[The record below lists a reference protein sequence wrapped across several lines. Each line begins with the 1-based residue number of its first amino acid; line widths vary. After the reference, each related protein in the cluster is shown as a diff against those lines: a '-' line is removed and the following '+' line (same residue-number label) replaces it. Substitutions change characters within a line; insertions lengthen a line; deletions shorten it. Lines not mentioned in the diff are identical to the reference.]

1 MSDASYVFDAQKIYA
16 KTSQNSE
23 SFRFRI
29 LKGALFLIIS
39 ALIFELVFYFVI
51 LPSISNAR
59 IMLNLNASSLTE
71 REVVAMMKLNKD
83 AKWINVD
90 ARKIEARLMDNAL
103 IEKASVSKRFPDK
116 LLVDTVERQPVAVSF
131 ANIKGKV
138 IPLEIDKEGVVFR
151 IGWNEK
157 VPLLTIISGLNFQN
171 PKVGMKLSYKLVSLF
186 NRLDAISKTNPI
198 LLSSIS
204 EIKIRE
210 KKFGDYDLIMYP
222 IHTKVKVFTNKDFT
236 DKTLNR
242 MMLVLDIIHGEKVA
256 RELEYIDIRGTNV
269 VYRWKELEYE

>member
-29 LKGALFLIIS
+29 LKGSLFLIIS

-116 LLVDTVERQPVAVSF
+116 LLVDIVERQPVAVSF

>member
-16 KTSQNSE
+16 KTSQSSE

-116 LLVDTVERQPVAVSF
+116 LLVDIVERQPVAVSF

-151 IGWNEK
+151 IGWSEK

>member
-16 KTSQNSE
+16 KTSQSSE

-116 LLVDTVERQPVAVSF
+116 LLVDIVERQPVAVSF

>member
-16 KTSQNSE
+16 KTSQSSE

-29 LKGALFLIIS
+29 LKGSLFLIIS

-83 AKWINVD
+83 AKWINID
-90 ARKIEARLMDNAL
+90 ARKIEARLMANAL
-103 IEKASVSKRFPDK
+103 VEKASVSKRFPDK
-116 LLVDTVERQPVAVSF
+116 LLVDIVERQPVAVSF
-131 ANIKGKV
+131 ANIEGKV

-151 IGWNEK
+151 IGWSEK

>member
-29 LKGALFLIIS
+29 LKGSLFLIIS

-103 IEKASVSKRFPDK
+103 LEKASVSKRFPDK
-116 LLVDTVERQPVAVSF
+116 LLVDIVERQPVAVSF

-171 PKVGMKLSYKLVSLF
+171 PKVGMKLNYKLTSLF

>member
-16 KTSQNSE
+16 KTSQSSE

-116 LLVDTVERQPVAVSF
+116 LLVDIVERQPVAVSF

-138 IPLEIDKEGVVFR
+138 TPLEIDKEGVVFR
-151 IGWNEK
+151 IGWSEK

>member
-29 LKGALFLIIS
+29 LKGSLFLIIS

-103 IEKASVSKRFPDK
+103 LEKASVSKRFPDK
-116 LLVDTVERQPVAVSF
+116 LLVDIVERQPVAVSF